1 MINKNSKTGLNF
13 DNSYIKLPREFYSY
27 ISLHPVESPKLI
39 ILNNELSN
47 FLGLNTDF
55 LKSKEGIYIMSG
67 NIKSPDGVYISQAY
81 AGHQFGSFTML
92 GDGRALLIG
101 EQITP
106 SGKRFDIQLKGSGRT
121 PYSRNGDGRAVLGP
135 MLL

>member
-67 NIKSPDGVYISQAY
+67 NIKIIHSDDRKS
-81 AGHQFGSFTML
+81 
-92 GDGRALLIG
+92 
-101 EQITP
+101 E
-106 SGKRFDIQLKGSGRT
+106 DIVKK
-121 PYSRNGDGRAVLGP
+121 
-135 MLL
+135 